1 MKKRTL
7 VLGVAAVLAAAGVF
21 AVTRSG
27 LWSPGGAVAQ
37 SPRPAVQRTV
47 PVEVAVVEKR
57 NVPVRVD
64 ALGTVTPIANV
75 AVKSRVDSE
84 IIGVHFRDGAM
95 VKQGDLLFTLD
106 SRALEAQI
114 KQVTG
119 VLEGA
124 KAQLEQAE
132 RDVTR
137 YVELFAKNATTQ
149 VTLNNA
155 RTQVTLWRAS
165 VDSNTGQLEN
175 LRIQLSYCTIRAP
188 ISGRASSA
196 AVKVGNFVRQADTA
210 PLATINQIAPIY
222 VTFSIPQRE
231 LPDVR
236 RALTQETATVQ
247 AIIAGET
254 RVASGQVSVVEN
266 TVDPSTGM
274 VMIRASMPNTDEVLW
289 PGTLVTVQ
297 LTLRE
302 EEAVI
307 VPSVAVQV
315 SQAGTFVFVV
325 KDGVAQ
331 VRPVKVARLVESRS
345 VIAQGLEGG
354 ETVVTDGQLQ
364 LSNGT
369 KVATREKK
377 AGS

>member
-1 MKKRTL
+1 MKRRTL
-7 VLGVAAVLAAAGVF
+7 VLGVAVLLAAAGVF
-21 AVTRSG
+21 AATRSG

-37 SPRPAVQRTV
+37 SPRPPAARTV
-47 PVEVAVVEKR
+47 PVEVGLAQKTK
-57 NVPVRVD
+57 VPVRID
-64 ALGTVTPIANV
+64 ALGTVTPIASV

-84 IIGVHFRDGAM
+84 IIGVHFRDGAI
-95 VKQGDLLFTLD
+95 VRQGDLLFTLD
-106 SRALEAQI
+106 SRATEAQI

-132 RDVTR
+132 RDVAR
-137 YVELFAKNATTQ
+137 YTELFAKNATTQ

-155 RTQVTLWRAS
+155 RTQATLWRAS

-175 LRIQLSYCTIRAP
+175 LRIQLGYCTIRAP
-188 ISGRASSA
+188 ISGRASTAS
-196 AVKVGNFVRQADTA
+196 VKVGNFVRQADTA
-210 PLATINQIAPIY
+210 PLATIIQIAPIY
-222 VTFSIPQRE
+222 VTFAMAQRS

-236 RALTQETATVQ
+236 EALRQETTSVE
-247 AIIAGET
+247 AIVAGESRRAT
-254 RVASGQVSVVEN
+254 GQVSVIEN

-274 VMIRASMPNTDEVLW
+274 VMVRAAMPNTDEVLW

-302 EEAVI
+302 EEAVV
-307 VPSVAVQV
+307 VPSIAVQV
-315 SQAGTFVFVV
+315 SQAGTFVFIV
-325 KDGVAQ
+325 KDGAVQ
-331 VRPVKVARLVESRS
+331 VRPVKVARLVDSRS
-345 VIAQGLEGG
+345 VIDSGLEGG
-354 ETVVTDGQLQ
+354 ETVVTDGHLQ

-369 KVATREKK
+369 KVAVRERK

>member
-37 SPRPAVQRTV
+37 SPRPSVQRTV

>member
-7 VLGVAAVLAAAGVF
+7 VLGAAVVIAAAGVF
-21 AVTRSG
+21 AATRSG
-27 LWSPGGAVAQ
+27 IWSPVGAVAQ
-37 SPRPAVQRTV
+37 SPRPANVRTI
-47 PVEVAVVEKR
+47 PVETATAEKTK
-57 NVPVRVD
+57 VPVRID
-64 ALGTVTPIANV
+64 ALGSVTPIASV

-119 VLEGA
+119 VLDGA

-132 RDVTR
+132 RDVAR
-137 YVELFAKNATTQ
+137 YVELMAKNATTQ
-149 VTLNNA
+149 VILNNA

-196 AVKVGNFVRQADTA
+196 AVKVGNFVRQADLA
-210 PLATINQIAPIY
+210 SLATINQIAPIY

-236 RALTQETATVQ
+236 QALTQETATV
-247 AIIAGET
+247 AAVVAGET
-254 RVASGQVSVVEN
+254 RSAAGQVSVIEN

-274 VMIRASMPNTDEVLW
+274 VMIRATMPNTDEILW

-315 SQAGTFVFVV
+315 SQAGTFVFVI
-325 KDGVAQ
+325 KDGAARVQ
-331 VRPVKVARLVESRS
+331 PVKVSRFVDGKS
-345 VIAQGLEGG
+345 VISEGLAGG
-354 ETVVTDGQLQ
+354 EAVVTDGQLQ

-369 KVATREKK
+369 KVVIRK